1 MFRPAASARSK
12 KSTPRARRIAAAVA
26 FATAALAGASV
37 GACRSVTS
45 PDQNPATVVYS
56 DSLNIRLSEFTKD
69 TSGVYYQDLAVG
81 SGNQA
86 VKGATL
92 SYYYTGYLA
101 NGRTFGTNMSATSPL
116 TFVLGNGEVIRG
128 FDRGLLGIR
137 AGGRRRLI
145 VPPSLGYGETS
156 HGTGIP
162 AGSVLIFI
170 VDVPAVTL
178 PTTTTTASAPTT
190 TAPRTN

>member
-1 MFRPAASARSK
+1 MSFAGVG
-12 KSTPRARRIAAAVA
+12 IATLV
-26 FATAALAGASV
+26 GASV
-37 GACRSVTS
+37 GACRSITS
-45 PDQNPATVVYS
+45 PDQNPATVAYS

-101 NGRTFGTNMSATSPL
+101 NGRAFGTNASSTSPL

-145 VPPSLGYGETS
+145 IPPSLGYGETS

-162 AGSVLIFI
+162 AGSVLVFV

-178 PTTTTTASAPTT
+178 PTTTASAAPSSTPPPT
-190 TAPRTN
+190 